1 MPPKSPLRKH
11 GKRAE
16 LVEWIARTQPQ
27 QIGEA
32 GFAELLQSLAP
43 ISESY
48 LRKLLRESGVPL
60 APMVEG
66 VRQGSLDDLHRT
78 LLALAVE
85 YEGGNRVRRAQVRSL
100 VITAKDHAR
109 WRGKKEEML
118 WLLTWLE
125 NPVVFPEWVKLR
137 RATAAIQ
144 STPL

>member
-1 MPPKSPLRKH
+1 MPPKNPPRKR

-16 LVEWIARTQPQ
+16 LAEWIARTEPL

-32 GFAELLQSLAP
+32 GFAELLRLLAP

-60 APMVEG
+60 TPLVEG
-66 VRQGSLDDLHRT
+66 VRQGSLDELEAS
-78 LLALAVE
+78 LLAMLAE
-85 YEGGNRVRRAQVRSL
+85 YEKGDPKHRAAVRHL

-109 WRGKKEEML
+109 WRSKKEEML

-125 NPVVFPEWVKLR
+125 NPAVFREWVQLR
-137 RATAAIQ
+137 RATAATR
-144 STPL
+144 STPP